1 MTADEIHDYAY
12 ALKNALENVEKDPRI
27 RATDRRLL
35 LSFHKHI
42 KAQGVS
48 LGRQAKYL
56 NNLRTVSLAVRVP
69 WRKAKRRDIEDLITK
84 LADHEIV
91 SKRTKQARHYSPE
104 TMADFHMVIKRFQK
118 FVRYGDTDKD
128 TSYPEEV
135 RWLRKNVKESE
146 RRAPLW
152 FTDQEVEAMIKAAG
166 TLRDKAFVAAYG
178 EMGGRPAEF
187 LLLRVGDLT
196 FDDDGVIVRVRKGK
210 TGFRTVRLIAS
221 APYLA
226 DHVSV
231 HPYHDDP
238 QAPLWLTTA
247 TNHLN
252 QPMSWLAADKLVKD
266 IAGRAGIKQERA
278 HMYMFRHGSATR
290 NARFLTDSELR
301 LMYGWS
307 PTSRVPGRYIH
318 LSGGDL
324 DEKYRAVYTGKPV
337 EPAKPDFAPVICPR
351 CGSKAS
357 PGMRFCPKCA
367 SPLER
372 AERAKMAVQEES
384 TKREVSEL
392 RGLLEKYLRPPSPK
406 GKATG
411 DPAPS

>member
-1 MTADEIHDYAY
+1 MPRVCRPFESATRVRIPAGAPLPSMANPRLISYPALNIDSKSYPMTPDELHDYAY
-12 ALKNALENVEKDPRI
+12 ALKNALENVEKDPGI
-27 RATDRRLL
+27 RAADRSLI

-56 NNLRTVSLAVRVP
+56 NNLRTVSLADRVP

-91 SKRTKQARHYSPE
+91 SKKTKQTRHYSPE

-128 TSYPEEV
+128 TPYPEEV
-135 RWLRKNVKESE
+135 RWLRKNVKESD

-152 FTDQEVEAMIKAAG
+152 FTDQEIEAMIKAAG
-166 TLRDKAFVAAYG
+166 TLRDRAFIAAYG

-187 LLLRVGDLT
+187 LLLRIGDLT

-226 DHVSV
+226 DHVSI

-252 QPMSWLAADKLVKD
+252 QPMSWLSADKLVKEV
-266 IAGRAGIKQERA
+266 AGKAGIKQERA

-318 LSGGDL
+318 LSG
-324 DEKYRAVYTGKPV
+324 
-337 EPAKPDFAPVICPR
+337 
-351 CGSKAS
+351 
-357 PGMRFCPKCA
+357 
-367 SPLER
+367 
-372 AERAKMAVQEES
+372 
-384 TKREVSEL
+384 
-392 RGLLEKYLRPPSPK
+392 
-406 GKATG
+406 
-411 DPAPS
+411 